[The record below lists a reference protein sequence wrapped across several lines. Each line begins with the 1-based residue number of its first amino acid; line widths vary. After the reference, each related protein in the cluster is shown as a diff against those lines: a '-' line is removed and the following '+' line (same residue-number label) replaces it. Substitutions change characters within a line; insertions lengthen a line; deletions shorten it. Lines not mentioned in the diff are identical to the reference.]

1 MGIRP
6 ICHNADLFS
15 SSSSQKRCAAQGLG
29 RVHNLPP
36 SSFLQ
41 LSCRYLGRACLTT
54 LSQLASSAAG
64 PSAKFVAHCKP
75 TQGNL
80 IGLGHSPAGPN
91 ETGGKEHP
99 PKTKDSEDK
108 TGSGDSSDLEDH
120 PGTTQK
126 FKRLL
131 KCQAQD
137 GD

>member
-1 MGIRP
+1 MSLLGEGVPDHAVSTCIVRGRP
-6 ICHNADLFS
+6 FGEVRGAL
-15 SSSSQKRCAAQGLG
+15 R
-29 RVHNLPP
+29 
-36 SSFLQ
+36 
-41 LSCRYLGRACLTT
+41 
-54 LSQLASSAAG
+54 
-64 PSAKFVAHCKP
+64 

-91 ETGGKEHP
+91 ETGGKAHP